1 MGETSKP
8 ESIDYSGREMAKE
21 SLIRYID
28 ELTEGKHG
36 AEIERLEKRI
46 RYLMKED
53 ERIGNQRT
61 EDMEKAIRNE
71 E

>member
-1 MGETSKP
+1 
-8 ESIDYSGREMAKE
+8 MATKE
-21 SLIRYID
+21 DLKNLEAKMATKTD
-28 ELTEGKHG
+28 V
-36 AEIERLEKRI
+36 ERLEKRI